1 VAVKRA
7 IPKVSPR
14 AAHSKPPLRSQR
26 PNSAPPLTRLPAA
39 RHRLG
44 RRSRPGRLHFYRL
57 LHELFL
63 FLKDGPDHITRG
75 VATRRH
81 EAPGMSAGAEQTLA
95 ANASAPRAPDL
106 VTGLL
111 TDGSE
116 HLNPMVTV
124 LVHHGSW
131 IAGEEPPLWPLD
143 CRAAARTGGQGKGAG
158 APKAG
163 GGTAGRRAV
172 AARLAFALGQLRG
185 APAGLRAGEGREA
198 ALRPDACELH
208 RHCLDLLPWCHLFSV
223 TVTTVVAVV
232 LVVWGGGGGC
242 KSCVCVLAEK
252 GMGAGPR
259 RCVR

>member
-1 VAVKRA
+1 VSHSRDPQPASRYLTRSSAARLPRLQFRGAPVAVKRA

-44 RRSRPGRLHFYRL
+44 RRSRPGRLHLYRL
-57 LHELFL
+57 LHALFL

-81 EAPGMSAGAEQTLA
+81 EAPGMSAGAEQALA
-95 ANASAPRAPDL
+95 AHGSAPRAPDL

-116 HLNPMVTV
+116 HLNPVVPV

-131 IAGEEPPLWPLD
+131 IAGEELRPGQE
-143 CRAAARTGGQGKGAG
+143 ARERGLGRRKPAG
-158 APKAG
+158 APPA
-163 GGTAGRRAV
+163 AALSRRGSRSHWGNFEAHRQDFV
-172 AARLAFALGQLRG
+172 RVRAAR
-185 APAGLRAGEGREA
+185 
-198 ALRPDACELH
+198 
-208 RHCLDLLPWCHLFSV
+208 
-223 TVTTVVAVV
+223 
-232 LVVWGGGGGC
+232 
-242 KSCVCVLAEK
+242 
-252 GMGAGPR
+252 R
-259 RCVR
+259 RCGPMPANFTSIV